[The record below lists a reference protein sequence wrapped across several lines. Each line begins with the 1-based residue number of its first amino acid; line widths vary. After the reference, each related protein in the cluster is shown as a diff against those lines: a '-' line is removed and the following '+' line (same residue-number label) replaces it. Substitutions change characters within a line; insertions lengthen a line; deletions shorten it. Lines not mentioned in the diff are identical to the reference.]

1 MGQKLKALLKFFLSF
16 QKLKSKN
23 SKQGKHNNININQAQ
38 TFSPSTFKQRKQM
51 LSTSDKT
58 EPMLTSDNK
67 TKPNES
73 NDTYYEPEVLVRAQ
87 VAGQKEPLTES
98 NESVFAT
105 PKKTKSPWKILSMG
119 SVSSRYSIFAVGGM
133 LSIMSI
139 LSFTS
144 FCSFL
149 SVNIAFSI
157 TSITSVASIL
167 SYNSVLSIASM
178 NCYGCIFNVP
188 IISGETRKTNTCDK
202 YKLEFPENAKPTSQ
216 SKESLFGRYHQIFT
230 SSVKDASEEDLI
242 NDCCLFIHSAAA
254 KKKAQDAFILNSN
267 HTACLVFGNLNTH
280 GNRDSEYV
288 HKNVDMAD
296 YVYKRSN

>member
-58 EPMLTSDNK
+58 EPM
-67 TKPNES
+67 ES
-73 NDTYYEPEVLVRAQ
+73 NDTYYEPEVLVQAQ
-87 VAGQKEPLTES
+87 VAGPKEPLTES

-139 LSFTS
+139 L
-144 FCSFL
+144 
-149 SVNIAFSI
+149 
-157 TSITSVASIL
+157 
-167 SYNSVLSIASM
+167 
-178 NCYGCIFNVP
+178 
-188 IISGETRKTNTCDK
+188 
-202 YKLEFPENAKPTSQ
+202 
-216 SKESLFGRYHQIFT
+216 
-230 SSVKDASEEDLI
+230 
-242 NDCCLFIHSAAA
+242 
-254 KKKAQDAFILNSN
+254 
-267 HTACLVFGNLNTH
+267 
-280 GNRDSEYV
+280 
-288 HKNVDMAD
+288 
-296 YVYKRSN
+296 